1 MFAADVKVLGKAMR
15 SENIIEYS
23 IKNQVETNISQ
34 KYSSD
39 YDAILFLMNNLFL
52 IKTDIFRLLNDSFL
66 I

>member
-34 KYSSD
+34 KYSSE
-39 YDAILFLMNNLFL
+39 YHAIFS
-52 IKTDIFRLLNDSFL
+52 R
-66 I
+66 